1 MRDYSCDKEFIERFK
16 NATIDIAKMKMDEV
30 EEGRKTIKMVIET
43 GPRIS
48 TGGGFSGFFLW
59 DTAFCCLWARHTED
73 GLFPALSSLDNFYK
87 VSETSGF
94 INREYTAEGEPF
106 WGEEHPISFAP
117 PLLTWAELELYKTG
131 KSDLERIK
139 RVFPRL
145 LTHHNLCKE
154 RFQLPNGLY
163 FGDGLGSGMDDISRW
178 PTHFTE
184 EEYSKD
190 GIPLEEKHMT
200 SAKSIET
207 WNCWLKGIAK
217 RYYWNKQAVWIDFSS
232 QMAFDAL
239 NLAEMADIVGD
250 IEKAQELRTE
260 HKELAAKINDYCWN
274 EKEGWYFDTY
284 EGGHILRYHIA
295 SVWVLIA
302 QVAPPERAKRVIQK
316 LKDTEYFNRPI
327 PFPALAKVDPE
338 YDPENGYWRGAVWPS
353 TNYMAIHGLLKYGE
367 KEFAEDVARR
377 YYNACAA
384 LWEITGTV
392 WENISCEQCDH
403 IKGWTGSNFCGWG
416 ALAPIAL
423 PKDFGW

>member
-1 MRDYSCDKEFIERFK
+1 MKDYTLDKDFIEKFK
-16 NATIDIAKMKMDEV
+16 MATMDIAKMKMAEV
-30 EEGRKTIKMVIET
+30 EEGRKTIQMVIET

-59 DTAFCCLWARHTED
+59 DTAFCCLWARHTPE
-73 GLFPALSSLDNFYK
+73 GAFPVLSSLDNFYK
-87 VSETSGF
+87 VSEKTGF
-94 INREYTAEGEPF
+94 INREYTAEGEPY
-106 WGEEHPISFAP
+106 WGEDHPISFAP
-117 PLLTWAELELYKTG
+117 PLLAWAELELYKSG

-145 LTHHNLCKE
+145 LKHHELCKQ

-178 PTHFTE
+178 PTHYTE
-184 EEYSKD
+184 EQYSTG

-200 SAKSIET
+200 CKKALGSWE
-207 WNCWLKGIAK
+207 CWLKGCAK
-217 RYYWNKQAVWIDFSS
+217 RYYWNKQAVWIDFSC

-239 NLAEMADIVGD
+239 NLAEMADALGENDKV
-250 IEKAQELRTE
+250 AELRAE
-260 HKELAAKINDYCWN
+260 HAELAEKINQYCWN
-274 EKEGWYFDTY
+274 EEAGWYFDVCSD
-284 EGGHILRYHIA
+284 GHILRYHIA

-302 QVAPPERAKRVIQK
+302 QVATPERAKRVIDK
-316 LKDTEYFNRPI
+316 LKNPEYFNRPI

-338 YDPENGYWRGAVWPS
+338 YEPETGYWRGAVWPS

-377 YYNACAA
+377 YYNAYAA
-384 LWEITGTV
+384 IWEITGSV

-403 IKGWTGSNFCGWG
+403 IKPWSGENFCGWG
-416 ALAPIAL
+416 AIAPIAL
-423 PKDFGW
+423 PKEFGW